1 MEVEEED
8 VVVVEAQTVPEGS
21 HSKAGVV
28 VVADGW
34 PAVCS
39 CKQSLCAWAEACTAG
54 VVHWDNCLLLSL
66 VAVAAVAAVVPMVVV
81 AAEEEVLLLLLLP
94 CLLSLV
100 GKEALALWGRR
111 SLCLR

>member
-1 MEVEEED
+1 M
-8 VVVVEAQTVPEGS
+8 
-21 HSKAGVV
+21 

-39 CKQSLCAWAEACTAG
+39 HKQSLCAWAEARTAG

-66 VAVAAVAAVVPMVVV
+66 VAVAAVVAVV
-81 AAEEEVLLLLLLP
+81 AALLLLLLLLP

-100 GKEALALWGRR
+100 GKEALALWGRK

>member
-1 MEVEEED
+1 MAEVG
-8 VVVVEAQTVPEGS
+8 VVVVVAQTVPEGS

-66 VAVAAVAAVVPMVVV
+66 AAVAAVVPMVVV